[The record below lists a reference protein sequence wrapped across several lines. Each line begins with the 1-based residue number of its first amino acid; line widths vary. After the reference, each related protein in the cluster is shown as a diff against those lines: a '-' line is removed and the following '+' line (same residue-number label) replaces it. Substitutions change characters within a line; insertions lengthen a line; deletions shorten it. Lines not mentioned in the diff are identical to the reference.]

1 MMRERLWQVAGRKI
15 EAAVASVALD
25 ARASIINE
33 VTGGRGDAEML
44 WLIGRCGAAFDYHAH
59 VRNAAD
65 NANRVPGRAELF
77 TIRTRRERVWKSL
90 CPDC

>member
-33 VTGGRGDAEML
+33 VTGGRAVMQKCC
-44 WLIGRCGAAFDYHAH
+44 R
-59 VRNAAD
+59 
-65 NANRVPGRAELF
+65 
-77 TIRTRRERVWKSL
+77 
-90 CPDC
+90 